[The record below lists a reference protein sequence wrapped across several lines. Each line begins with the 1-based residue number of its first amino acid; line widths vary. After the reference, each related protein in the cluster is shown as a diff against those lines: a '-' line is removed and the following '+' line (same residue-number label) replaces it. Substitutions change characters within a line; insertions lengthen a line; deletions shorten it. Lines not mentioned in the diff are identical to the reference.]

1 MALAVGVSCRR
12 VDSMGEAARRRR
24 RDAAASRPV
33 PLRSGRSG
41 AANRVHRH
49 APAATESRAE
59 SCYELTFVTPPR
71 LDELLLEGPS
81 EEANDALAALAII
94 VDKTASDLPP
104 ICLTCARVFAHD
116 LPAAVAIAKP
126 FASQSGEMIV
136 AAVCEDCLDHGREIL
151 IAKIL
156 ERFRASGMRDARELK
171 VGTA

>member
-1 MALAVGVSCRR
+1 M
-12 VDSMGEAARRRR
+12 
-24 RDAAASRPV
+24 
-33 PLRSGRSG
+33 
-41 AANRVHRH
+41 
-49 APAATESRAE
+49 
-59 SCYELTFVTPPR
+59 
-71 LDELLLEGPS
+71 LEGPS

-94 VDKTASDLPP
+94 VNKTASDLPP

-171 VGTA
+171 VGTARTARPAAQRRESMRKNRRKDLPIPHARNKALLAILMDMRREGLLQVDENGVWTATAAGAAKMSAQSKGRPH